1 MGNIHFNRALLDF
14 LYQLFV
20 KNSIFTEE
28 KDIFFTFIKNILTFQ
43 TNNFLLNLLSEKDIE
58 YLYIEKI
65 VSNNILSLP
74 FSGI

>member
-14 LYQLFV
+14 FYQLFV
-20 KNSIFTEE
+20 DNSIFNGE
-28 KDIFFTFIKNILTFQ
+28 KDIYFTFIKNILTFQ
-43 TNNFLLNLLSEKDIE
+43 TNNFLLNLLSEKDID